1 MQISR
6 APYSLRLFVFAH
18 LTGWMLFISLILAF
32 AASGPADSSFR
43 ELLFSAP
50 FVLFCCVYLFLF
62 YFNSYVLI
70 PQFYLRKHYV
80 VYFLLIAGLFAVAY
94 FLRPFDQ
101 LIADHRAGPAP
112 EDFGPPPF
120 GEEGPPPDD
129 PGGGGG
135 RPGIDIVSIVL
146 FIMVWSFSTA
156 IQIVKQW
163 RTTEHRAVQAES
175 EKAHAELSFLRAQI
189 NPHFL
194 FNTLNNIYSLILT
207 KNDAAPEA
215 VLKLSHIMRYVT
227 DEATQDWVPLEWE
240 VQCISRYID
249 LQRLRL
255 SSKTTVDFSVEGNL
269 EGLHIPPL
277 ILMTFVENVFKHGIS
292 NHEISPISIKI
303 TATEKE
309 IRFFCENKINK
320 QITPERKGIGIDN
333 TTTRLNQ
340 LYPKKYTLQA
350 KEENG
355 HFTVNLSLC
364 N

>member
-6 APYSLRLFVFAH
+6 APYSLRIFLFAH
-18 LTGWMLFISLILAF
+18 LAGWFLFISLILAF
-32 AASGPADSSFR
+32 AASGPAEGGMR

-50 FVLFCCVYLFLF
+50 FFLFLGVYLFLF
-62 YFNSYVLI
+62 YFNSYLLI
-70 PQFYLRKHYV
+70 PQLYLRKHYLL
-80 VYFLLIAGLFAVAY
+80 YFLFIIALFFIVY

-101 LIADHRAGPAP
+101 LISDHHAGPGPAP
-112 EDFGPPPF
+112 ASDFGPPPPPF
-120 GEEGPPPDD
+120 EDEGPRA
-129 PGGGGG
+129 GGG

-163 RTTEHRAVQAES
+163 RTTERRAVQAES

-255 SSKTTVDFSVEGNL
+255 NSKTTVDFSLEGNL
-269 EGLHIPPL
+269 DDLQIPPL

-292 NHEISPISIKI
+292 NHAISPITIKI
-303 TATEKE
+303 STAAKE
-309 IRFFCENKINK
+309 ISFFCQNKINK

-340 LYPKKYTLQA
+340 LYPGKYTLDTL
-350 KEENG
+350 EENG
-355 HFTVNLSLC
+355 TFTVNLRLC